1 MIEIYTDGSSMK
13 SRSGW
18 GFVAVRNGEIIHTES
33 GQESADKTNQQME
46 LIAAIRGLNWW
57 DNSHYYIT
65 DPVTIFSDSAYLI
78 NCYIEKWYDTWR
90 NNDWYNSK
98 KEPVANQSLWYCL
111 IPFFDHP
118 KCSFLKVKGHSG
130 HVYNELADKLAQGI
144 VLSADDL
151 TRNKNDDTINIKL
164 SEILVDYSMKKFPVK
179 ETIERIKEVM
189 RGYNG

>member
-33 GQESADKTNQQME
+33 GQESVDKTNQQME
-46 LIAAIRGLNWW
+46 LIAAIRGLSWW
-57 DNSHYYIT
+57 DNSHYSIT
-65 DPVTIFSDSAYLI
+65 GPVTIFSDSAYLI
-78 NCYIEKWYDTWR
+78 NCYIEKWYNTWR
-90 NNDWYNSK
+90 NNGWYNSK

-111 IPFFDHP
+111 IPFFDNP
-118 KCSFLKVKGHSG
+118 KCFFLKVKGHSG
-130 HVYNELADKLAQGI
+130 HVYNELADKLAQGV
-144 VLSADDL
+144 VLSVDDL
-151 TRNKNDDTINIKL
+151 TRDKNDDTINIKL

>member
-33 GQESADKTNQQME
+33 GQESVDKTNQQME
-46 LIAAIRGLNWW
+46 LIAAIRGLSWW
-57 DNSHYYIT
+57 DNSHYSIT

-78 NCYIEKWYDTWR
+78 NCYIEKWYNTWR
-90 NNDWYNSK
+90 NNGWYNSK

-111 IPFFDHP
+111 IPFFDNP
-118 KCSFLKVKGHSG
+118 KCFFLKVKGHSG
-130 HVYNELADKLAQGI
+130 HTYNELADKLAQGI
-144 VLSADDL
+144 VLSDNDL
-151 TRNKNDDTINIKL
+151 TRDKKDDTINIKL

>member
-18 GFVAVRNGEIIHTES
+18 GFVAVKDGKIIHTES
-33 GQESADKTNQQME
+33 GQESADATNQQME
-46 LIAAIRGLNWW
+46 LIAAIRGLSWW
-57 DNSHYYIT
+57 SNTFHSLT
-65 DPVTIFSDSAYLI
+65 DSVIVFSDSAYLV
-78 NCYIEKWYDTWR
+78 NCYAEKWYDNWQ
-90 NNDWYNSK
+90 NNGWYNSK
-98 KEPVANQSLWYCL
+98 KEPIANKSLWYRL
-111 IPFFDHP
+111 IPFFEDDR
-118 KCSFLKVKGHSG
+118 CSFLKVKGHSG

-144 VLSADDL
+144 ALSDNDL
-151 TRNKNDDTINIKL
+151 TRDENDDIINIKL